1 MKHSARW
8 LLPLLGLTS
17 TLAIAQW
24 QWQDKDGRM
33 VFSDRAPPT
42 NIPDKAIVKRPGA
55 AQLAP
60 VVRAD
65 EAAGSGVAAL
75 PVAASSAAKTAGTDK
90 DLLEKKKKADAEAAA
105 KLKAE
110 EQRVLAAKAENCQR
124 AKASKAGLESGMRLS
139 RVNAQGEREILDDAA
154 RAAELKRAQAVIDSD
169 CK

>member
-1 MKHSARW
+1 MKHSACC
-8 LLPLLGLTS
+8 LLLVLGSAS
-17 TLAIAQW
+17 TLATAQW
-24 QWQDKDGRM
+24 QWQDNDGRM
-33 VFSDRAPPT
+33 VFSDRAPPAT
-42 NIPDKAIVKRPGA
+42 VPDKAIVKRPGA

-60 VVRAD
+60 VDRAD
-65 EAAGSGVAAL
+65 DATGSGVAAL
-75 PVAASSAAKTAGTDK
+75 PAAASSTANSAGTDK
-90 DLLEKKKKADAEAAA
+90 ELLEKKKKADAEEAA

-139 RVNAQGEREILDDAA
+139 RINAKGEREILDDAA